1 MCTANGE
8 VRGLGLYFY
17 FILVFFLFT
26 RHTQLLWDWEKRGV
40 AGWNVV
46 CPSERVLMLPDKGST
61 NGDSIIIYVKC
72 IHVDHFFISNRKSR
86 SNHFINFSIGI
97 LSPQGQHRREKRN
110 WHPFYFGKKL
120 FNSEWR
126 NTRRRCW
133 TKNAGHV
140 QGVGRLTSRRPSTT
154 LPI

>member
-110 WHPFYFGKKL
+110 LHPFIL
-120 FNSEWR
+120 VR
-126 NTRRRCW
+126 NYSTL
-133 TKNAGHV
+133 NEEILEEDAGPKMQV
-140 QGVGRLTSRRPSTT
+140 MSRAWVD
-154 LPI
+154 